1 MTDHIKV
8 DESFVASILENASW
22 DAAHLTL
29 SEKKD
34 SGAKKGDEGAGKD
47 KEDKPD
53 YTTDARKG
61 DEGKGK
67 DKDDKGDYTTDARK
81 GDEGKG
87 KKKKDKPDFTTDAR
101 KGDKSKTH
109 AGKDFEGDEM
119 KESVEEHTCPLCES
133 VLEEAL
139 TDEQI
144 QEHVAQITNA
154 LETIE
159 EEDEALDEDADAAP
173 KTSEKDAKS
182 PAESPGYKSRD
193 QQSVEYH
200 EREAKRRETAMA
212 KVKELKAT
220 AGGK

>member
-34 SGAKKGDEGAGKD
+34 DKKDSGAKKGDEGAG
-47 KEDKPD
+47 EDKD
-53 YTTDARKG
+53 
-61 DEGKGK
+61 
-67 DKDDKGDYTTDARK
+67 
-81 GDEGKG
+81 
-87 KKKKDKPDFTTDAR
+87 DKPDFTTDAR

-109 AGKDFEGDEM
+109 KGKDFEKKGKKKATDDDE
-119 KESVEEHTCPLCES
+119 KDEKDCPSSPSVEVAQEAVEEHICPLCES
-133 VLEEAL
+133 VIEEAL

-159 EEDEALDEDADAAP
+159 EEDEDLDEDV
-173 KTSEKDAKS
+173 SEEEETKESKVMEKVEQLKKDA
-182 PAESPGYKSRD
+182 
-193 QQSVEYH
+193 
-200 EREAKRRETAMA
+200 EAGE
-212 KVKELKAT
+212 
-220 AGGK
+220 